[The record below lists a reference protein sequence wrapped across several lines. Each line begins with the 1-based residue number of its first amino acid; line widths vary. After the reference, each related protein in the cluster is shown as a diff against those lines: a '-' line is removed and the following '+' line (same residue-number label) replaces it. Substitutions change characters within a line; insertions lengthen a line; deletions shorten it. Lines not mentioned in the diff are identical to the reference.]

1 MKDELKG
8 TGDVTL
14 FGGGGG
20 YGEGVTF
27 VLRAVRRLLL
37 LSAGVCAT
45 DFWRPGFV
53 WNDELMFLPASIV
66 MLCLRLSDV
75 AGRRLS
81 IKERILFATA
91 SRPLINCGAMAMA
104 GSDCG

>member
-1 MKDELKG
+1 
-8 TGDVTL
+8 
-14 FGGGGG
+14 
-20 YGEGVTF
+20 
-27 VLRAVRRLLL
+27 
-37 LSAGVCAT
+37 
-45 DFWRPGFV
+45 
-53 WNDELMFLPASIV
+53 
-66 MLCLRLSDV
+66 V